1 MNSVRKSGAK
11 KRKTGFQQER
21 ELVAKLWKLGFA
33 VMRAPASG
41 AKIIRAK
48 YPDIVAIKNGKIFVF
63 EVKTREKPSTIYIES
78 NQINKIREFSKR
90 AGGKAFIAVKIRDGS
105 GWRFVPVEKLE
116 QTASGNYKISS
127 AELKRGLTL
136 SELKNIADG
145 LRTLTDFIQV

>member
-1 MNSVRKSGAK
+1 MSRDSAK

-48 YPDIVAIKNGKIFVF
+48 YPDVVAIKNGKIFIF
-63 EVKTREKPSTIYIES
+63 EVKTREKPSTIYIEG
-78 NQINKIREFSKR
+78 NQINKIKEFSKR
-90 AGGKAFIAVKIRDGS
+90 AGGKAFIAIKIRDGS
-105 GWRFVPVEKLE
+105 GWRFIPVERLE
-116 QTASGNYKISS
+116 QTPSGNYRVSLDK
-127 AELKRGLTL
+127 LKRGLTL

-145 LRTLTDFIQV
+145 LKALTDFIQA